1 MGKAGRGKSDKKRG
15 GLAPG
20 GSGPAL
26 SRHDLKRVE
35 FHRHG
40 LALFPDHADRRPGIA
55 MLVEGNRTRLKQRFC
70 SCTVSGSRTC
80 RHIRKLIQIRKNLTA
95 MLAGKTPEEDFR
107 SSPWHAFAEIIAD
120 GSVERPDTVRVGTAG
135 SGDREVIRIFASTGE
150 EMLSYRKKAPGS
162 SRFLE
167 RCVAVGGE
175 DDSVPRRAEI
185 LSRLG
190 LMTLTENERMMGERG
205 FKTRRQAM
213 EESFWYRAAYH
224 GYREFGHEGCTFHPA
239 IEETSGKFTVSV
251 AGRDGEDLFR
261 MVIPRP
267 RVKRLL
273 AAFSDLL
280 PNQHQ
285 LAIHPIPLKSIFMV
299 SRDTELDMEV
309 RPMIELI
316 QENGESRFFERED
329 LKRFQYGELI
339 YIREMGIL
347 AELEPDGRRAARK
360 FRAPVKMVLKKSQV
374 PLFFEEFA
382 EDGQDSSR
390 LVDSRLKPLRFIRRF
405 DRVEISPASL
415 DRDWCWLSA
424 KYGFGSSSVSLAE
437 ILKAKREGR
446 RFIGT
451 EGGWVDCDSPELN
464 TLDALLD
471 RYKQDESP
479 DDEDKVGLVRMDL
492 FRLGAG
498 HGGPVSVG
506 GDGSEAEGF
515 RRLLHVEPAAPLPKL
530 EGMRSKLR
538 SYQEKGVE
546 WIRFLFENGF
556 GGLLCDDMG
565 LGKTH
570 EVMAFMVSLREHD
583 KIDSPFLVV
592 CPTTVLSHWNGKIK
606 EHAPG
611 LNPVV
616 YHGGNRD
623 LEDAMERSSLLLT
636 SYGVLR
642 RDLDKLKTVPFVLAV
657 FDEVQNLKN
666 PETKGY
672 RAAREIRARMKL
684 GLTGTPIENRL
695 TELKALFDLVIP
707 GYLGS
712 DRSFE
717 EDFGRPLELDPE
729 SPEQEALS
737 RLISP
742 FTLRRK
748 KETVLQD
755 LPPKIEDI
763 RVCELSEDQVRLYRD
778 AIESRGRGLIHAL
791 ENPDEKVPYMHI
803 FALLNLLK
811 QICNH
816 PGMIKGRVDDY
827 AMYESGKWD
836 LFTEIL
842 AEVLDSEQ
850 KVVVYSQFI
859 GMIRIMETF
868 LQKQG
873 MGFVTLTGRSRNRGE
888 IISRFNDDPECR
900 VYLGSLR
907 AGGVGIDL
915 VAASV
920 VIHYDRWWNA
930 AREDQA
936 TDRVHRI
943 GQRRGVQVFKL
954 VTAGTLEEKI
964 SAIIRKKRDLMDS
977 VVRESDPEVLK
988 GFSREDLIELLS
1000 DPLEG

>member
-224 GYREFGHEGCTFHPA
+224 GYREFGHEGCTFHPT

-347 AELEPDGRRAARK
+347 AELEPDGRGSPV
-360 FRAPVKMVLKKSQV
+360 FRGICRRRP
-374 PLFFEEFA
+374 EF
-382 EDGQDSSR
+382 
-390 LVDSRLKPLRFIRRF
+390 L
-405 DRVEISPASL
+405 
-415 DRDWCWLSA
+415 
-424 KYGFGSSSVSLAE
+424 
-437 ILKAKREGR
+437 
-446 RFIGT
+446 
-451 EGGWVDCDSPELN
+451 
-464 TLDALLD
+464 
-471 RYKQDESP
+471 
-479 DDEDKVGLVRMDL
+479 
-492 FRLGAG
+492 
-498 HGGPVSVG
+498 
-506 GDGSEAEGF
+506 
-515 RRLLHVEPAAPLPKL
+515 
-530 EGMRSKLR
+530 
-538 SYQEKGVE
+538 
-546 WIRFLFENGF
+546 
-556 GGLLCDDMG
+556 
-565 LGKTH
+565 
-570 EVMAFMVSLREHD
+570 
-583 KIDSPFLVV
+583 
-592 CPTTVLSHWNGKIK
+592 
-606 EHAPG
+606 APG
-611 LNPVV
+611 
-616 YHGGNRD
+616 G
-623 LEDAMERSSLLLT
+623 
-636 SYGVLR
+636 
-642 RDLDKLKTVPFVLAV
+642 
-657 FDEVQNLKN
+657 Q
-666 PETKGY
+666 
-672 RAAREIRARMKL
+672 RAQ
-684 GLTGTPIENRL
+684 TPQVH
-695 TELKALFDLVIP
+695 KAL
-707 GYLGS
+707 
-712 DRSFE
+712 
-717 EDFGRPLELDPE
+717 
-729 SPEQEALS
+729 
-737 RLISP
+737 
-742 FTLRRK
+742 
-748 KETVLQD
+748 
-755 LPPKIEDI
+755 
-763 RVCELSEDQVRLYRD
+763 
-778 AIESRGRGLIHAL
+778 
-791 ENPDEKVPYMHI
+791 
-803 FALLNLLK
+803 
-811 QICNH
+811 
-816 PGMIKGRVDDY
+816 
-827 AMYESGKWD
+827 
-836 LFTEIL
+836 
-842 AEVLDSEQ
+842 
-850 KVVVYSQFI
+850 
-859 GMIRIMETF
+859 
-868 LQKQG
+868 
-873 MGFVTLTGRSRNRGE
+873 
-888 IISRFNDDPECR
+888 
-900 VYLGSLR
+900 
-907 AGGVGIDL
+907 
-915 VAASV
+915 
-920 VIHYDRWWNA
+920 
-930 AREDQA
+930 
-936 TDRVHRI
+936 
-943 GQRRGVQVFKL
+943 
-954 VTAGTLEEKI
+954 
-964 SAIIRKKRDLMDS
+964 
-977 VVRESDPEVLK
+977 
-988 GFSREDLIELLS
+988 
-1000 DPLEG
+1000 

>member
-1 MGKAGRGKSDKKRG
+1 M
-15 GLAPG
+15 
-20 GSGPAL
+20 
-26 SRHDLKRVE
+26 
-35 FHRHG
+35 
-40 LALFPDHADRRPGIA
+40 
-55 MLVEGNRTRLKQRFC
+55 
-70 SCTVSGSRTC
+70 
-80 RHIRKLIQIRKNLTA
+80 
-95 MLAGKTPEEDFR
+95 
-107 SSPWHAFAEIIAD
+107 
-120 GSVERPDTVRVGTAG
+120 
-135 SGDREVIRIFASTGE
+135 
-150 EMLSYRKKAPGS
+150 
-162 SRFLE
+162 
-167 RCVAVGGE
+167 
-175 DDSVPRRAEI
+175 
-185 LSRLG
+185 
-190 LMTLTENERMMGERG
+190 
-205 FKTRRQAM
+205 
-213 EESFWYRAAYH
+213 
-224 GYREFGHEGCTFHPA
+224 
-239 IEETSGKFTVSV
+239 
-251 AGRDGEDLFR
+251 
-261 MVIPRP
+261 
-267 RVKRLL
+267 
-273 AAFSDLL
+273 
-280 PNQHQ
+280 
-285 LAIHPIPLKSIFMV
+285 
-299 SRDTELDMEV
+299 
-309 RPMIELI
+309 
-316 QENGESRFFERED
+316 
-329 LKRFQYGELI
+329 
-339 YIREMGIL
+339 
-347 AELEPDGRRAARK
+347 
-360 FRAPVKMVLKKSQV
+360 
-374 PLFFEEFA
+374 
-382 EDGQDSSR
+382 
-390 LVDSRLKPLRFIRRF
+390 
-405 DRVEISPASL
+405 
-415 DRDWCWLSA
+415 
-424 KYGFGSSSVSLAE
+424 
-437 ILKAKREGR
+437 
-446 RFIGT
+446 
-451 EGGWVDCDSPELN
+451 
-464 TLDALLD
+464 
-471 RYKQDESP
+471 
-479 DDEDKVGLVRMDL
+479 
-492 FRLGAG
+492 
-498 HGGPVSVG
+498 
-506 GDGSEAEGF
+506 
-515 RRLLHVEPAAPLPKL
+515 
-530 EGMRSKLR
+530 
-538 SYQEKGVE
+538 
-546 WIRFLFENGF
+546 
-556 GGLLCDDMG
+556 
-565 LGKTH
+565 
-570 EVMAFMVSLREHD
+570 
-583 KIDSPFLVV
+583 
-592 CPTTVLSHWNGKIK
+592 SHWNGKIK

-695 TELKALFDLVIP
+695 TELKALFDLV
-707 GYLGS
+707 
-712 DRSFE
+712 
-717 EDFGRPLELDPE
+717 RPLELDPE

-873 MGFVTLTGRSRNRGE
+873 MGFVTLTGRSRNRGD